1 MPMLNLPKF
10 FTQCSLA
17 GVGLLAN
24 LGCSQIAADASDRT
38 QRPLD
43 GETWGTAEENST
55 KDSVESTREAPPAP
69 TVTPTPTT
77 TPGVPQSEETS
88 ATADVPTAA
97 PQPCEPPD
105 PRPRLPPI
113 YYPDESGATCGYLSP
128 SNEFGLG
135 IPCTAKAGGGHKTPA
150 CYNGLICTDELAPL
164 GAQVDGVFHCTRP
177 CIADNECGTGAR
189 CCAPKGLPGHPTA
202 GPINFCFINEC
213 ADDVCDE

>member
-1 MPMLNLPKF
+1 MLTSKF
-10 FTQCSLA
+10 STFCTRRSIA
-17 GVGLLAN
+17 GMGVVAA
-24 LGCSQIAADASDRT
+24 LGCSQMSADSAART

-43 GETWGTAEENST
+43 GDESGPGDEQTT
-55 KDSVESTREAPPAP
+55 KDAASSTSGTPPP
-69 TVTPTPTT
+69 TVTPTPTV
-77 TPGVPQSEETS
+77 TPAQSQPGATS
-88 ATADVPTAA
+88 EAVDTATAAQD
-97 PQPCEPPD
+97 PCEPD

-113 YYPDESGATCGYLSP
+113 YYPDESGATCGSLSP
-128 SNEFGLG
+128 ANEFGLG
-135 IPCTAKAGGGHKTPA
+135 VKCTAKAGGGHKEPR

-177 CIADNECGTGAR
+177 CIADSECGTGAR